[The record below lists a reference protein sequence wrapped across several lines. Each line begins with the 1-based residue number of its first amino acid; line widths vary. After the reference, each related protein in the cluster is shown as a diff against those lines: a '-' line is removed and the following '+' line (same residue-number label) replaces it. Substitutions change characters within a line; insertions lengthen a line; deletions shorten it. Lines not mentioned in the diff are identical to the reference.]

1 MTFDVIDSIETVKT
15 INQVIS
21 KDSLSYIGY
30 VVIKPHN
37 ERWVMVPLMNGK
49 WTNIPS
55 PLIGTHDGGF
65 VYKNREEAAGSLRV
79 SLQRGEIKIIK
90 AFSTWIDVYRWLLE
104 GVDYEEFL
112 KCIEEEKPYE
122 RH

>member
-1 MTFDVIDSIETVKT
+1 MTFDVIDSIETIQT
-15 INQVIS
+15 IDQVLS
-21 KDSLSYIGY
+21 KDSLVYVGY
-30 VVIKPHN
+30 VIKSHD
-37 ERWVMVPLMNGK
+37 ERWTMVPLADGK
-49 WTNIPS
+49 WADIPS
-55 PLIGTHDGGF
+55 PLMGTHPGGL
-65 VYKNREEAAGSLRV
+65 VYRDREAAMSTLRD
-79 SLQRGEIKIIK
+79 LMKRGEIKIIK